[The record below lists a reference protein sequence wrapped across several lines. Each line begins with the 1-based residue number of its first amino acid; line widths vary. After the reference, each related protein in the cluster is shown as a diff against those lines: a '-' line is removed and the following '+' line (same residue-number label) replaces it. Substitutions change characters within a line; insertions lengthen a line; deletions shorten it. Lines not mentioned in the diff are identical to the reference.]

1 MEPKHIIT
9 QLVGAAATL
18 PIVRWGWKE
27 FRRDWA
33 EERRLPLV
41 TGPYL
46 GGRTVLLA
54 LGAIAAV
61 VPVIIAIIAF
71 QLIPK
76 DSPILFVA
84 MLVWLSLDFVFGI
97 LALASIQS
105 RRSAKGWIYVIG
117 DDCLRIDAEG
127 ASVSLKLR
135 RGTARLRSVHYG
147 RNPQYVQLDLD
158 DGVTRAHVWG
168 MVGLRE
174 LKMVGPEPRARPQ
187 GLMVAT
193 SMSPLCR
200 WLAPYIARG

>member
-1 MEPKHIIT
+1 VEPKHVIT
-9 QLVGAAATL
+9 QLVGAATAV

-54 LGAIAAV
+54 LGAVAAV
-61 VPVIIAIIAF
+61 VAIVMAIIEL

-76 DSPILFVA
+76 DSPVLFVA
-84 MLVWLSLDFVFGI
+84 MLVWLSLAFVFG
-97 LALASIQS
+97 LLGAASIQS
-105 RRSAKGWIYVIG
+105 RRSAKGWIYVVG
-117 DDCLRIDAEG
+117 DDSLRIDTDG
-127 ASVSLKLR
+127 ASATLKLR
-135 RGTARLRSVHYG
+135 PGTARLRSVHHG

-158 DGVTRAHVWG
+158 DGVTRAQVWG
-168 MVGLRE
+168 MVGIRE
-174 LKMVGPEPRARPQ
+174 LKMVGPEARARPQ

-200 WLAPYIARG
+200 WLAPYLTKG